1 MIISDL
7 IDAKRTPAFEWDKDT
22 GVTETL
28 MPKKPEGISDR
39 LELRYL
45 DLDRLTSR
53 LTPEGRSEMD
63 RLLSDG
69 FDFNRNE
76 LTFLFSVISSDEDD
90 TGVSNDNLRRN
101 PIHSLDMV
109 LDSGSGGM
117 ANLYDALDG
126 LSPEDQEIF
135 LQTLS
140 TLLKRGVMGYE
151 YRKVNGQPYK
161 VYLTNEIGSEIHR
174 AKLYRRDQFAI
185 SG

>member
-7 IDAKRTPAFEWDKDT
+7 IDAERTPAFEWDKDT
-22 GVTETL
+22 GATETL
-28 MPKKPEGISDR
+28 MPKNPEGISDR

-76 LTFLFSVISSDEDD
+76 LTFLFSVISFDEDD
-90 TGVSNDNLRRN
+90 RGVSNDNLRRN
-101 PIHSLDMV
+101 PINALDMV
-109 LDSGSGGM
+109 FDSGSGGM

-126 LSPEDQEIF
+126 LSPGRSGNFFTNPFDSPQE
-135 LQTLS
+135 
-140 TLLKRGVMGYE
+140 
-151 YRKVNGQPYK
+151 
-161 VYLTNEIGSEIHR
+161 
-174 AKLYRRDQFAI
+174 RRYGI
-185 SG
+185 